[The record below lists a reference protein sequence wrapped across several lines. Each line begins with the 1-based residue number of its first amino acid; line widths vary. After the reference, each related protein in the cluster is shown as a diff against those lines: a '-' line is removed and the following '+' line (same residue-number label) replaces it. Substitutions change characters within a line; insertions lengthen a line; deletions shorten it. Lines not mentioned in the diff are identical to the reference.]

1 MNEAREQ
8 RLRPI
13 SGSLSIIFVRHKI
26 QWIKT
31 GNLVIWRW
39 YDRLRTLKNI
49 FSPIWSLKCRFEI
62 QLAVSLSREKC
73 NFALGTLTH

>member
-8 RLRPI
+8 RLQPI
-13 SGSLSIIFVRHKI
+13 SGSLSIVLVRHKI
-26 QWIKT
+26 HWLKT

-49 FSPIWSLKCRFEI
+49 FSPIWSLICRFEI
-62 QLAVSLSREKC
+62 QPAVSLSRERC
-73 NFALGTLTH
+73 NFALGTPIH